1 MTTAGEFN
9 PSTFTIESA
18 VITGASGGSQD
29 IANIIVGWEIMQSMD
44 MVAYDGMLEIED
56 TIGVLG
62 DFPLRSEETLDLSIT
77 CHDIGTNVELKA
89 HVYKITD
96 IVPIE
101 SNNGV
106 LYRIHFV
113 SLLTY
118 EASKRRITK
127 SYRDTPQ
134 EIARQVFDTYFSRLG
149 NGISTDRDPR
159 SRGARQLPFGTL
171 RYPVTNENNR
181 SFYIQTTGNRLK
193 TCIPYFTP
201 TETMRFL
208 ASRSYAGNDS
218 PSQTFR
224 FFETLENFYFVTD
237 EFFIKEIEENRVL
250 DFFYGPAASIDPAKP
265 YDQINRIEDLRILN
279 KGIDVATDIFSGS
292 YRTTVTEIDFIRGK
306 LNYLKFDY
314 STDARYIDMSGNP
327 RNLSDNPH
335 TPEFRR
341 STFTEENARQFLVF
355 KDYSGAGDLPTILSP
370 DSYGPS
376 IIANRVSYYHHL
388 NNTMI
393 QASFKGR
400 LDVRPGH
407 IVNLDIKN
415 LSSNSGAVL
424 NDHLSGRYLVKSI
437 THTVSNSDIVR
448 AAMILVKFDWSG
460 T

>member
-18 VITGASGGSQD
+18 VITSASGTQD

-44 MVAYDGMLEIED
+44 MVAYDGTLEIQD
-56 TIGVLG
+56 TIGILG

-96 IVPIE
+96 IVPTE

-127 SYRDTPQ
+127 SYLDTPQ

-193 TCIPYFTP
+193 TCIPHFTP

-237 EFFIKEIEENRVL
+237 EFFIKEIEENRVIDL
-250 DFFYGPAASIDPAKP
+250 FYGPAASIDPEKP
-265 YDQINRIEDLRILN
+265 LDQINRIEELRILN

-292 YRTTVTEIDFIRGK
+292 YRTTVTEIDLIRGK

-335 TPEFRR
+335 TAEFRR

-355 KDYSGAGDLPTILSP
+355 KDYSGPGDLPTILSP

-388 NNTMI
+388 NNTMV
-393 QASFKGR
+393 QASLKGR
-400 LDVRPGH
+400 LDIRPGQ

-424 NDHLSGRYLVKSI
+424 DDKLSGRYLVKSI
-437 THTVSNSDIVR
+437 THSASNSDVVS
-448 AAMILVKFDWSG
+448 AGLILVKFDWSG